1 MYALDK
7 FHALIQEGITNN
19 TFDQSPRELYEP
31 IDYIL
36 HIGGKRIRPVI
47 VLLGTDLF
55 DGDLQQAVKPSLAIE
70 YFHNFSLM
78 HDDIMDDASL
88 RRGKATVHEK
98 YDVNT
103 AILSGDALLIKSY
116 EALEDLEPVMFKQVS
131 KLFTKTALELCEG
144 QQMDINFETQ
154 LDVSYDDYI
163 QMISLKTGV
172 LVAASLKIGAIIANA
187 PAEEAEKVYQ
197 YGLNLGIAYQL
208 KDDYLDVF
216 GNLEHLGKRHAG
228 DIFENKKTILYLS
241 ALEAANEKERKELL
255 FWYALKT
262 DNVDKV
268 YAVEKLFRKLNVHRT
283 LATLIREYTN
293 KAQLILDSI
302 NVVDEKKGYL
312 KELSEILVDR
322 QG

>member
-7 FHALIQEGITNN
+7 FHELIHQGIEENPLIK
-19 TFDQSPRELYEP
+19 SPNELYEP

-36 HIGGKRIRPVI
+36 QIGGKRIRPVI

-55 DGDLQQAVKPSLAIE
+55 DGDVKQAVKPSLAIE

-78 HDDIMDDASL
+78 HDDIMDDAPL
-88 RRGKATVHEK
+88 RRGKQTVHEK
-98 YDVNT
+98 YNVNT
-103 AILSGDALLIKSY
+103 AILSGDALLIKAY
-116 EALEDLEPVMFKQVS
+116 EALEDLEPALFKTVT

-154 LDVSYDDYI
+154 DDVTYEDYI
-163 QMISLKTGV
+163 QMISMKTGV
-172 LVAASLKIGAIIANA
+172 LVAASLKIGALIAGA
-187 PAEEAEKVYQ
+187 SEKDADMIYN

-216 GNLEHLGKRHAG
+216 GNLEHLGKKHAG

-241 ALEAANEKERKELL
+241 ALEAANDKERKELL
-255 FWYALKT
+255 FWYGLKT

-268 YAVEKLFRKLNVHRT
+268 YAIEKLFRKLNVHRT

-293 KAQLILDSI
+293 KAQAILNDI
-302 NVVDEKKGYL
+302 DVAEEKKGYL
-312 KELSEILVDR
+312 KELSEILIDR

>member
-7 FHALIQEGITNN
+7 FHELIHQGIEDNPLIK
-19 TFDQSPRELYEP
+19 SPNELYEP

-36 HIGGKRIRPVI
+36 QIGGKRIRPVI

-55 DGDLQQAVKPSLAIE
+55 DGDVKQAVKPSLAIE

-78 HDDIMDDASL
+78 HDDIMDDAPL
-88 RRGKATVHEK
+88 RRGKQTVHEK
-98 YDVNT
+98 YNVNT
-103 AILSGDALLIKSY
+103 AILSGDALLIKAY
-116 EALEDLEPVMFKQVS
+116 EALEDLEPALFKTVT

-154 LDVSYDDYI
+154 DDVTYDDYI
-163 QMISLKTGV
+163 QMISMKTGV
-172 LVAASLKIGAIIANA
+172 LVAASLKIGALIAGA
-187 PAEEAEKVYQ
+187 SEKDADMIYN

-216 GNLEHLGKRHAG
+216 GNLEHLGKKHAG

-241 ALEAANEKERKELL
+241 ALEAANDKERKELL
-255 FWYALKT
+255 FWYGLKT

-268 YAVEKLFRKLNVHRT
+268 YAIEKLFRKLNVHRT

-293 KAQLILDSI
+293 KAQAILNDI
-302 NVVDEKKGYL
+302 DVAEEKKGYL
-312 KELSEILVDR
+312 KELSEILIDR

>member
-7 FHALIQEGITNN
+7 FHELIHQGIEDNPLIK
-19 TFDQSPRELYEP
+19 SPNELYEP

-36 HIGGKRIRPVI
+36 QIGGKRIRPVI

-55 DGDLQQAVKPSLAIE
+55 DGDVKQAVKPSLAIE

-78 HDDIMDDASL
+78 HDDIMDDAPL
-88 RRGKATVHEK
+88 RRGKQTVHEK
-98 YDVNT
+98 YNVNT
-103 AILSGDALLIKSY
+103 AILSGDALLIKAY
-116 EALEDLEPVMFKQVS
+116 EALEDLEPALFKTVT

-154 LDVSYDDYI
+154 DDVTYEDYI
-163 QMISLKTGV
+163 QMISMKTGV
-172 LVAASLKIGAIIANA
+172 LVAASLKIGALIAGA
-187 PAEEAEKVYQ
+187 SEKDADMIYN

-216 GNLEHLGKRHAG
+216 GNLEHLGKKHAG

-241 ALEAANEKERKELL
+241 ALEAANDKERKELL
-255 FWYALKT
+255 FWYGLKT

-268 YAVEKLFRKLNVHRT
+268 YAIEKLFRKLNVHRT

-293 KAQLILDSI
+293 KAQAILNDI
-302 NVVDEKKGYL
+302 DVAEEKKGYL
-312 KELSEILVDR
+312 KELSEILIDR